1 MSIAALTAFLFI
13 CLFVGLLAGQA
24 VAFVLGG
31 VGACF
36 ALSLWGFEGLYTIVT
51 RTWEGMNYF
60 ILVAIPL
67 FIFMANILERAGVAD
82 DLYRAMHCWAG
93 PLKGGLAMGTVVIC
107 TIFAAMSGISGP
119 ATVTMGLIALPAML
133 KRGYNTTVAIGSI
146 QAGGALGIL
155 IPPSITFII
164 FALFTE
170 TSVGRLFIGG
180 ILPGLLLSTLFIT
193 YIAIRC
199 LIQPAAGP
207 ALPPEERATW
217 REKLV
222 STRAIILPAII
233 VIMVLGSIFSGF
245 ATPTEAAAM
254 GVLGALI
261 SAVVYRRLNWNMFW
275 EACIRTLRLTAMIM
289 WIFFG
294 AMTFTAV
301 YQAIGA
307 QDLVREIFLALPG
320 GRWGPIIV
328 MQLSFFFLGCF
339 LDTSPIIMITAPIY
353 IPLVTALGFD
363 LTWFGVIFV
372 MNMEMAY
379 LTPPFGFNLF
389 YMRAVAP
396 PGIHMG
402 HIYRSIIPFIL
413 LQGTGLIIVMIFP
426 QIALTLP
433 NLVFGK
439 IG

>member
-1 MSIAALTAFLFI
+1 
-13 CLFVGLLAGQA
+13 
-24 VAFVLGG
+24 
-31 VGACF
+31 
-36 ALSLWGFEGLYTIVT
+36 
-51 RTWEGMNYF
+51 
-60 ILVAIPL
+60 
-67 FIFMANILERAGVAD
+67 
-82 DLYRAMHCWAG
+82 
-93 PLKGGLAMGTVVIC
+93 MGTVIIC

-133 KRGYNTTVAIGSI
+133 RRGYNTTVAIGSI

-180 ILPGLLLSTLFIT
+180 ILPGLLLSFLFCT

-199 LIQPAAGP
+199 LIQPDAGP
-207 ALPPEERATW
+207 ALPPEERASLK
-217 REKLV
+217 EKLSSV
-222 STRAIILPAII
+222 RAIILPFFII
-233 VIMVLGSIFSGF
+233 IMVLGSIFSGF

-254 GVLGALI
+254 GALGAFI
-261 SAVVYRRLNWNMFW
+261 SAAIYRRLKWDMFW
-275 EACIRTLRLTAMIM
+275 SACVRTLRLTAMIM

-301 YQAIGA
+301 YQALGA
-307 QDLVREIFLALPG
+307 QDFIREIFLSLPG
-320 GRWGPIIV
+320 GRWAPIIV

-339 LDTSPIIMITAPIY
+339 LDTSPIILITAPIY
-353 IPLVTALGFD
+353 IPLVKELGFD

-402 HIYRSIIPFIL
+402 HIYRSIVPFLL
-413 LQGTGLIIVMIFP
+413 LQGVGLIICMIFP
-426 QIALTLP
+426 AIPLTLP

>member
-1 MSIAALTAFLFI
+1 MSIAVLTALIFA
-13 CLFVGLLAGQA
+13 CLFVGLLTGQA
-24 VAFVLGG
+24 VAFALGG
-31 VGACF
+31 IGAGF
-36 ALSLWGFEGLYTIVT
+36 ALFLWGFEGLYTIVT

-67 FIFMANILERAGVAD
+67 FIYMANILERSGVAD
-82 DLYRAMHCWAG
+82 DLYHSMHCWAG
-93 PLKGGLAMGTVVIC
+93 RIRGGLAMGTVLIC
-107 TIFAAMSGISGP
+107 TLFAAMSGISGP

-133 KRGYNTTVAIGSI
+133 KRRYNTTVAIGSI

-155 IPPSITFII
+155 IPPSITFIV

-170 TSVGRLFIGG
+170 TSVGRLFLGG
-180 ILPGLLLSTLFIT
+180 ILPGLLLAALFIT

-199 LIQPAAGP
+199 FIQPEAGP

-217 REKLV
+217 REKFASL
-222 STRAIILPAII
+222 RALILPVMI

-254 GVLGALI
+254 GVLGALT
-261 SAVVYRRLNWNMFW
+261 SAAVYRKLNWNMFW
-275 EACIRTLRLTAMIM
+275 EAGIRTLRLTAMIM

-301 YQAIGA
+301 YSAIGA
-307 QDLVREIFLALPG
+307 QDLVQEIFAALPG

-339 LDTSPIIMITAPIY
+339 LDTSPIIILTAPIY

-413 LQGTGLIIVMIFP
+413 LQATGLILVMIFP

-433 NLVFGK
+433 NIVLGLK
-439 IG
+439 